1 LATKQAVAKSFDPR
15 VDTYI
20 DNAAEFARP
29 ILKYLRKLVH
39 EVCPEVTE
47 TLKWRQPSF
56 EYKGMLCGMGAFKQH
71 CVFGFWKHTLL
82 LGDDAKAREA
92 MGSFGCLKE
101 LSDLPPK
108 ATLVRLMRKAMVLND
123 EGVRNVR
130 TKTVARKKTAMHPE
144 LAAALG
150 KKKKA
155 KLHFDGFSP
164 SQQREYVEWI
174 AEAKTDATRA
184 RRIAQAIE
192 WLSEGKQRNW
202 KYMNC

>member
-1 LATKQAVAKSFDPR
+1 
-15 VDTYI
+15 
-20 DNAAEFARP
+20 
-29 ILKYLRKLVH
+29 
-39 EVCPEVTE
+39 
-47 TLKWRQPSF
+47 
-56 EYKGMLCGMGAFKQH
+56 
-71 CVFGFWKHTLL
+71 
-82 LGDDAKAREA
+82 
-92 MGSFGCLKE
+92 
-101 LSDLPPK
+101 
-108 ATLVRLMRKAMVLND
+108 
-123 EGVRNVR
+123 
-130 TKTVARKKTAMHPE
+130 MHPE